1 MSVLI
6 YHLAERS
13 DWAAAA
19 DEYRAQSLDYEG
31 FLHCSTADQLAAVA
45 ARHFPNRND
54 LILLTIDP
62 EPLGDSVVFEDKHGL
77 GEDFPHIYGPLPA
90 SSVTATAPYLAHLEE
105 GLFTS
110 TRFDREWMDRVLHPE
125 FSEVGRSGRTYTK
138 SDILAATAEDL
149 EVELPLRGYRLD
161 LIDED
166 VAIARY
172 VSRERHEGIELPAE
186 RTSVWVNTNEGWR
199 LRLHQGTPLPE
210 E

>member
-1 MSVLI
+1 
-6 YHLAERS
+6 
-13 DWAAAA
+13 
-19 DEYRAQSLDYEG
+19 
-31 FLHCSTADQLAAVA
+31 
-45 ARHFPNRND
+45 
-54 LILLTIDP
+54 
-62 EPLGDSVVFEDKHGL
+62 
-77 GEDFPHIYGPLPA
+77 
-90 SSVTATAPYLAHLEE
+90 
-105 GLFTS
+105 
-110 TRFDREWMDRVLHPE
+110 MDRVLHPE

-138 SDILAATAEDL
+138 SDILDAKAEDL
-149 EVELPLRGYRLD
+149 EVELPHRGYRLD